1 MHVHAE
7 HNAVKFDC
15 GFCFKEFKRKGSLD
29 RHISGVHKN
38 VRKNSKR
45 LVLMYLKNSK
55 QHSFNSFR
63 TQVFLNVMFV
73 LKNSSKSPI

>member
-55 QHSFNSFR
+55 
-63 TQVFLNVMFV
+63 
-73 LKNSSKSPI
+73 